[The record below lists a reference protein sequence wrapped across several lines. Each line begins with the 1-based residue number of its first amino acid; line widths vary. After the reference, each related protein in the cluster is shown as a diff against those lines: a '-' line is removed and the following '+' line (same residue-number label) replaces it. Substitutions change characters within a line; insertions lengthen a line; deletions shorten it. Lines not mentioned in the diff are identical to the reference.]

1 MICDL
6 EEINSLLR
14 APVLLSVGK
23 KKEKKDE
30 KRLYILS
37 AMFLRSSCFGGGG
50 LFPNSHPT
58 LVTPWTEARQA
69 PLSMGLP
76 RQEYWIS
83 CHFLLQGIFTT
94 QGLNPGLLHCRQI
107 FLPTGE
113 VLRRQAAS
121 CLVGEGVRVLAGLRK
136 EMLGNRRNLYCGE
149 ADSKGGTV
157 K

>member
-37 AMFLRSSCFGGGG
+37 AMFLRSSCFDGGG
-50 LFPNSHPT
+50 LFPKSHPT

-69 PLSMGLP
+69 PLSMGLHHP
-76 RQEYWIS
+76 GIEPWS
-83 CHFLLQGIFTT
+83 PALQAD
-94 QGLNPGLLHCRQI
+94 

-149 ADSKGGTV
+149 AASKGGTV